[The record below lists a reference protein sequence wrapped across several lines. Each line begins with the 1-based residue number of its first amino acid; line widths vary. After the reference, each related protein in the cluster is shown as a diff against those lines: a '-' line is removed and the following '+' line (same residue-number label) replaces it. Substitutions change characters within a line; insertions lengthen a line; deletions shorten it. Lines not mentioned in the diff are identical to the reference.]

1 MTGKRAQETA
11 FMIEHTRPTSIVPM
25 HPIHAMLLPF
35 PFVCF
40 VGTLATDLAYWQSAN
55 TEWETF
61 SVWLLAVG
69 LVMAGFGVV
78 AGWIDFF
85 GHRRAR
91 TLAPSW
97 QQFIGTAL
105 VIILSLINVFVH
117 SRDGYTAVVPTGITL
132 SAIVVVILLVNGWNG
147 WTMTYRHSYEVT
159 N

>member
-1 MTGKRAQETA
+1 MTERTQL
-11 FMIEHTRPTSIVPM
+11 TSVVPM

-55 TEWETF
+55 VEWETF
-61 SVWLLAVG
+61 SVWLLTAG

-91 TLAPSW
+91 SLAPSW
-97 QQFIGTAL
+97 TQLLATAS
-105 VIILSLINVFVH
+105 VILLSLVNVFVH
-117 SRDGYTAVVPTGITL
+117 SRDGYTAVVPTGVTL
-132 SAIVVVILLVNGWNG
+132 SAIVVLILLVNGWNG
-147 WTMTYRHSYEVT
+147 WAMAYRHSYEVT